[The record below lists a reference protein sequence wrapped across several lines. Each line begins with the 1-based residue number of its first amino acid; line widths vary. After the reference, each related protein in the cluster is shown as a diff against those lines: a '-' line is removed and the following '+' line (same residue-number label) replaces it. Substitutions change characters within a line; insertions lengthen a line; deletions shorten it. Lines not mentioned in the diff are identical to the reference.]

1 MTTRKRTAAHRACAQ
16 VEEGLDALAAE
27 TTDHVRAE
35 IAGYA
40 LVPLET
46 HRATVR
52 DTIRALL
59 HALAADGSLSAE
71 DARAIRYAALRRE
84 AAGIPVQDVLA
95 AFHVVG
101 RDVWDALSHVD
112 GIAPSTLVQLA
123 DPLWS
128 WIQKTSAH
136 VAEAFAGGGGA
147 HGRQVV
153 LRQRLLESVRAGDAA
168 EGDAVENA
176 RRLGFVPGGLFRAV
190 CTEAGPW
197 VEGDLEL
204 LQKGL
209 SRLPGT
215 NHAGLHGTLMIV
227 LCQGASPEAVSEEVH
242 RQLPGRG
249 SVGVGLERPG
259 VSGAETSIGDA
270 ERALRVAWPDSVS
283 FFERAWLHSG
293 LVDARTRLT
302 PLYGDAKAVAAEH
315 PGLAE
320 AVRAFADEG
329 FSLAAAAAALQLHPN
344 TVAYRLDRWQELTG
358 HDPRRFDGLAL
369 SMLSIGPPR

>member
-1 MTTRKRTAAHRACAQ
+1 MRKQSSVQRVCAE
-16 VEEGLDALAAE
+16 VETGLDALAAA

-35 IAGYA
+35 VPGYA
-40 LVPLET
+40 LVPLDV
-46 HRATVR
+46 HRTTVR
-52 DTIRALL
+52 ETIRALL
-59 HALAADGSLSAE
+59 RSLPSGIPLSVE
-71 DARAIRYAALRRE
+71 DAKAIRYAALRRE
-84 AAGIPVQDVLA
+84 AAGVPIQDVLA

-101 RDVWDALSHVD
+101 RDVWDALSHAESATPAV
-112 GIAPSTLVQLA
+112 LLQLT
-123 DPLWS
+123 DPLWA
-128 WIQKTSAH
+128 WIQRTSAH
-136 VAEAFAGGGGA
+136 VADAFAGSSGGTQ
-147 HGRQVV
+147 GRQVV
-153 LRQRLLESVRAGDAA
+153 LRQRLLEAVRAGDAA
-168 EGDAVENA
+168 EAEAVENA

-209 SRLPGT
+209 ARLPGT

-227 LCQGASPEAVSEEVH
+227 LSQGSAPEAVSDEVH
-242 RQLPGRG
+242 RLLPGRG

-259 VSGAETSIGDA
+259 LSGAETSIGDA

-302 PLYGDAKAVAAEH
+302 PLYGEAKAVAAEH
-315 PGLAE
+315 PGLAQ

-344 TVAYRLDRWQELTG
+344 TVAYRLDRWHELTG
-358 HDPRRFDGLAL
+358 HDPRHFDGLAL

>member
-1 MTTRKRTAAHRACAQ
+1 MTTRKQTAARRACAQ
-16 VEEGLDALAAE
+16 VEAGLDALATG

-35 IAGYA
+35 LPGYA
-40 LVPLET
+40 LVPLEA

-59 HALAADGSLSAE
+59 RALAADGTLSAD

-84 AAGIPVQDVLA
+84 AAGIPAQDVLA

-123 DPLWS
+123 DRLWS
-128 WIQKTSAH
+128 WIQKTSVH

-147 HGRQVV
+147 QGRQVV

-176 RRLGFVPGGLFRAV
+176 RRLGFVPGGVFRAV

-204 LQKGL
+204 LQRGL

-242 RQLPGRG
+242 RQLTGRG

-259 VSGAETSIGDA
+259 ISGAETSIGDA

-283 FFERAWLHSG
+283 YFERAWLHSG

-302 PLYGDAKAVAAEH
+302 PLYGEAKAVAAEH
-315 PGLAE
+315 PGLAQ

-329 FSLAAAAAALQLHPN
+329 FSLAAAAGALQLHPN
-344 TVAYRLDRWQELTG
+344 TVAYRLDRWHELTG

>member
-1 MTTRKRTAAHRACAQ
+1 MRKQPPAQRVCAE
-16 VEEGLDALAAE
+16 VEADLDALVAA
-27 TTDHVRAE
+27 TTDRVRGE
-35 IAGYA
+35 IPGYA
-40 LVPLET
+40 LVPLDAHRET
-46 HRATVR
+46 VRAT
-52 DTIRALL
+52 ISALL
-59 HALAADGSLSAE
+59 RTLSTGTALSVDEL
-71 DARAIRYAALRRE
+71 RAIRYAALRRE
-84 AAGIPVQDVLA
+84 ASGVSLQDVLA

-101 RDVWDALSHVD
+101 RDVWDALSHAD
-112 GIAPSTLVQLA
+112 TATPATLVQLA
-123 DPLWS
+123 DPLWA
-128 WIQKTSAH
+128 WIQRTSAH

-147 HGRQVV
+147 QGRQVV
-153 LRQRLLESVRAGDAA
+153 LRQRLLEAVRAGDAA
-168 EGDAVENA
+168 EAEAVENA

-209 SRLPGT
+209 SRLQGT

-227 LCQGASPEAVSEEVH
+227 VSQGASASFVAAEVH
-242 RQLPGRG
+242 RALAGRG

-259 VSGAETSIGDA
+259 LTGAETSIGDA

-302 PLYGDAKAVAAEH
+302 PLYGEAKAIAAEH

-344 TVAYRLDRWQELTG
+344 TVAYRLDRWAELTG